1 MATTFSFIETLT
13 IPFWSTNINS
23 FTLNNYIVIQHIHGF
38 RFNDIFLSYYI
49 FIYMQHMFIHNRGQN
64 FFSTRWPHSF
74 NILSRVQNS
83 EIPFPSHLTNL
94 FLFSNIF
101 IISFTFKVK
110 FFLQN
115 CYIFIQRF
123 VYILSQATAS
133 SVCLTTHKGS
143 WVKLLVCLIS
153 IVTSSS
159 THFCCILKI
168 KDAAVLET
176 FTKIY
181 FSFTFSL
188 VYIRI
193 QGASLF

>member
-1 MATTFSFIETLT
+1 
-13 IPFWSTNINS
+13 
-23 FTLNNYIVIQHIHGF
+23 
-38 RFNDIFLSYYI
+38 
-49 FIYMQHMFIHNRGQN
+49 MFIHNRGQN

-123 VYILSQATAS
+123 VYTFS
-133 SVCLTTHKGS
+133 SCSLKCVPHDPQRFMGKTVSVPHFNRDIVEYAFLLYFQNLKTLRC
-143 WVKLLVCLIS
+143 WKLLQR
-153 IVTSSS
+153 
-159 THFCCILKI
+159 
-168 KDAAVLET
+168 
-176 FTKIY
+176 
-181 FSFTFSL
+181 FTFLSPS
-188 VYIRI
+188 
-193 QGASLF
+193 AWCT

>member
-110 FFLQN
+110 FFLQTVTYSFN
-115 CYIFIQRF
+115 
-123 VYILSQATAS
+123 VLYILSQAAAS

-159 THFCCILKI
+159 THFCCIFKI

>member
-94 FLFSNIF
+94 FLFSVTY
-101 IISFTFKVK
+101 SFNV
-110 FFLQN
+110 L
-115 CYIFIQRF
+115 
-123 VYILSQATAS
+123 YILSQAAAS
-133 SVCLTTHKGS
+133 RVCLTTHEGS
-143 WVKLLVCLIS
+143 WVKLLVCLTS

-159 THFCCILKI
+159 THLCCISKI
-168 KDAAVLET
+168 KDATVLET

>member
-1 MATTFSFIETLT
+1 
-13 IPFWSTNINS
+13 
-23 FTLNNYIVIQHIHGF
+23 
-38 RFNDIFLSYYI
+38 
-49 FIYMQHMFIHNRGQN
+49 MFIHNRGQN

-123 VYILSQATAS
+123 VYTFS
-133 SVCLTTHKGS
+133 SCSLKCVPHDPQRFMG
-143 WVKLLVCLIS
+143 KLLVCLIS

-159 THFCCILKI
+159 THFCCIFKI

>member
-13 IPFWSTNINS
+13 IPFWSTDINS

-115 CYIFIQRF
+115 CYIIIQRF
-123 VYILSQATAS
+123 VILSQAAAS

-159 THFCCILKI
+159 THFCCIFKI